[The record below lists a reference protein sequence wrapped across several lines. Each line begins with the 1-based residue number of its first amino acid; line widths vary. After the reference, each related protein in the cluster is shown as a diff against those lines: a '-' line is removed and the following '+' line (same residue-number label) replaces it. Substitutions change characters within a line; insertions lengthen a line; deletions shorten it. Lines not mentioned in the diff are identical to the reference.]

1 MGVVAAEKCPS
12 DLVFVGDAGVGVGD
26 GDEYVGFMS
35 VVDDKYV
42 SPGEL
47 K

>member
-1 MGVVAAEKCPS
+1 MRVVVVEKCPT
-12 DLVFVGDAGVGVGD
+12 DLLFVGDAGVGFGE
-26 GDEYVGFMS
+26 EYVGFMS